1 MTVPAGSVPPQPD
14 TPAHPVRSAAVTV
27 CVLLWIGILVGGAVG
42 LVAVKVFD
50 LVPLHAITS
59 QGSSSG
65 SGSPGST
72 TP

>member
-1 MTVPAGSVPPQPD
+1 MTVSAGSVPPQPD

-50 LVPLHAITS
+50 LVPLHAFTS
-59 QGSSSG
+59 QGGSSG
-65 SGSPGST
+65 STSP
-72 TP
+72 